1 LATLPPQTVVRR
13 RDEMLANDLSE
24 TETVM
29 LDIERGTYFG
39 VQEVGKVIWDQLESP
54 TTVEDICTHLTAEFE
69 VDADTCREQVDAFL
83 VDLLEHRLIEVQGA
97 ATAP

>member
-1 LATLPPQTVVRR
+1 
-13 RDEMLANDLSE
+13 MLANDLSD

-39 VQEVGKVIWDQLESP
+39 VQEVGKAIWDHLEHP
-54 TTVEDICTHLTAEFE
+54 TTVDDLCSHLMDEFE
-69 VDADTCREQVDAFL
+69 VDRDTCLEQVQAFL
-83 VDLLEHRLIEVQGA
+83 GDLLEHRLIEVQGG